1 MREDARS
8 CGAPCRWRCLAS
20 PWAGCQLDHIFD
32 PEAERLTDLGYA
44 CRGNAVLFFP
54 SNDRGSRHAQELL
67 NLRPSSGF
75 QNEIGYVHARQ
86 RRTFRPVLS
95 SGFVERADTRR
106 PSLCQNAEMFDLK
119 ANARDM
125 GRRIAALRSR
135 AGQNQADLAAAVG
148 KSRTFI
154 TDIETGSNTPGI
166 ETAIGIAEEFK
177 VPLDWLL
184 GRKVPCDGPL
194 AGHFVDD
201 LDKLAGDYLGVLGP
215 IAIGNVNGK

>member
-1 MREDARS
+1 
-8 CGAPCRWRCLAS
+8 
-20 PWAGCQLDHIFD
+20 
-32 PEAERLTDLGYA
+32 
-44 CRGNAVLFFP
+44 
-54 SNDRGSRHAQELL
+54 
-67 NLRPSSGF
+67 
-75 QNEIGYVHARQ
+75 
-86 RRTFRPVLS
+86 
-95 SGFVERADTRR
+95 
-106 PSLCQNAEMFDLK
+106 MFDLK

-201 LDKLAGDYLGVLGP
+201 LDKLALLSWW
-215 IAIGNVNGK
+215 GKLNDTERASALRLLNIQTTPERLAG